1 MNAFEEKTL
10 RYIHRHMPAVAN
22 GKILTAVSG
31 GADSVALLRV
41 LAALGCNCIAAHCNF
56 HLRGDEA
63 DRDEAFVRKLCHDL
77 GIELRCTDFDVEAY
91 KKSHGVST
99 EMACRELRYEWFER
113 QRAALGCSVIA
124 VAHHR
129 DDNIETFFL
138 NLVRGSGI
146 TGLAGI
152 KPCNGKIVRPLLGSS
167 RDEIINYLKTLG
179 QDYVTDSTNLENDY
193 ARNKIR
199 NVMLP
204 EISRLFP
211 SAMAGIELTLNN
223 LQGDYAVWSGAV
235 EAFKRDAVEACG
247 HGQIKID
254 RLKLAASADP
264 ATLLNALLSRYG
276 FNGEQTKAIAS
287 ASRVG
292 AVFESKEYVAE
303 VGRNNISVFSPGSF
317 NNAETYALS
326 DAGRIEKEK
335 GILIEIVDN
344 SPEFEFDR
352 SGKTAYFDADATGD
366 RLTVRHWRQG
376 DRFRPFGMKGSKKL
390 SDYFNDH
397 KFSLLQ
403 KLSTPIVEMQGRIV
417 WIAGER
423 AADDFR
429 ITPSSRRIL
438 TMRVV
443 DKT

>member
-1 MNAFEEKTL
+1 MNAFEEETL
-10 RYIHRHMPAVAN
+10 RYIHRHMPAVAS

-77 GIELRCTDFDVEAY
+77 GIELRCTDFDVDAY

-167 RDEIINYLKTLG
+167 RDEIINYLETLG

-199 NVMLP
+199 NVLLP

-211 SAMAGIELTLNN
+211 SAMAGIELTLDN

-254 RLKLAASADP
+254 RRKLAASADP

-303 VGRNNISVFSPGSF
+303 VGRNDISVFSPGSF

-376 DRFRPFGMKGSKKL
+376 DRFRPFGMKGTKKL
-390 SDYFNDH
+390 SDYFNDR
-397 KFSLLQ
+397 KFSLMQ

-429 ITPSSRRIL
+429 VTPSSRRIL
-438 TMRVV
+438 TMRMV

>member
-77 GIELRCTDFDVEAY
+77 GIELRCTDFDVDAY

-167 RDEIINYLKTLG
+167 RDEILNYLETLG
-179 QDYVTDSTNLENDY
+179 QDHVTDSTNLENDY

-199 NVMLP
+199 NVLLP

-211 SAMAGIELTLNN
+211 SAMAGIELTLDN

-254 RLKLAASADP
+254 RRKLAASADP

-303 VGRNNISVFSPGSF
+303 VGRNDISVFSPGSF

-344 SPEFEFDR
+344 SPEFDFDR

-397 KFSLLQ
+397 KFSLMQ

>member
-167 RDEIINYLKTLG
+167 RDEILNYLETLG

-254 RLKLAASADP
+254 RRKLAASADP

-276 FNGEQTKAIAS
+276 FNREQTKAIAS

-303 VGRNNISVFSPGSF
+303 VGRNDISVFSSGSF

-344 SPEFEFDR
+344 SPEFDFDR

-397 KFSLLQ
+397 KFSLMQ

-429 ITPSSRRIL
+429 VTPSSRRIL

>member
-1 MNAFEEKTL
+1 MNAFEEETL
-10 RYIHRHMPAVAN
+10 RYIHRHMPAVAS
-22 GKILTAVSG
+22 GKILAAVSG

-63 DRDEAFVRKLCHDL
+63 DRDEAFVRKLCHNL
-77 GIELRCTDFDVEAY
+77 GIELRCTDFDVDAY

-99 EMACRELRYEWFER
+99 EMACRELRYEWFES

-211 SAMAGIELTLNN
+211 SAMAGIELTLDN

-254 RLKLAASADP
+254 RRKLAASADP

-303 VGRNNISVFSPGSF
+303 VGRNDISVFSPGSF

-344 SPEFEFDR
+344 SPEFDFDR

-376 DRFRPFGMKGSKKL
+376 DRFRPFGMKGTKKL
-390 SDYFNDH
+390 SDYFNDR
-397 KFSLLQ
+397 KFSLIQ
-403 KLSTPIVEMQGRIV
+403 KLSIPIVEMQGRIV

-429 ITPSSRRIL
+429 VTPSSRRIL
-438 TMRVV
+438 TMRMV

>member
-22 GKILTAVSG
+22 GKILAAVSG

-77 GIELRCTDFDVEAY
+77 DIELRCTDFDVEAY
-91 KKSHGVST
+91 QKSHGVST

-113 QRAALGCSVIA
+113 QRDALGCSVIA

-199 NVMLP
+199 NVLLP

-211 SAMAGIELTLNN
+211 SAMAGIELTLDN
-223 LQGDYAVWSGAV
+223 LQGDYAVWSDAV
-235 EAFKRDAVEACG
+235 EDFKHDAVEACG

-254 RLKLAASADP
+254 RRKLAASADP

-303 VGRNNISVFSPGSF
+303 VGRNDISVFSPGSF

-344 SPEFEFDR
+344 SPEFDFDR

>member
-63 DRDEAFVRKLCHDL
+63 DRDEAFVRKLCHDID
-77 GIELRCTDFDVEAY
+77 IELRCTDFDVEAY

-199 NVMLP
+199 NIMLP

-211 SAMAGIELTLNN
+211 SAMAGIELTLDN

-235 EAFKRDAVEACG
+235 EAFKHDAVEACG

-254 RLKLAASADP
+254 RRKLAASADP

-303 VGRNNISVFSPGSF
+303 VGRNGISVFSPGSF

-326 DAGRIEKEK
+326 DAGKIEKEK

-376 DRFRPFGMKGSKKL
+376 DRFRPFGMKGTKKL
-390 SDYFNDH
+390 SDYFNDR

-429 ITPSSRRIL
+429 VTPSSRRIL

>member
-22 GKILTAVSG
+22 GKILAAVSG

-63 DRDEAFVRKLCHDL
+63 DRDETFVRKLCHDL
-77 GIELRCTDFDVEAY
+77 DIELRCTDFDVETY

-99 EMACRELRYEWFER
+99 EMACRELRYDWFER

-211 SAMAGIELTLNN
+211 SAMAGIELTLDN

-235 EAFKRDAVEACG
+235 EAFKRDAVEAYG

-254 RLKLAASADP
+254 RRKLAASADP

-303 VGRNNISVFSPGSF
+303 VGRNDISVFSPGSF

-376 DRFRPFGMKGSKKL
+376 DRFRPFGMKGTKKL
-390 SDYFNDH
+390 SDYFNDR
-397 KFSLLQ
+397 KFSLMQ

-429 ITPSSRRIL
+429 VTPSSRRIL
-438 TMRVV
+438 TMRVA

>member
-1 MNAFEEKTL
+1 MNAFEEETL
-10 RYIHRHMPAVAN
+10 RYIHRHMPAVAS
-22 GKILTAVSG
+22 GKILAAVSG

-63 DRDEAFVRKLCHDL
+63 DRDEAFVRKLCHNL
-77 GIELRCTDFDVEAY
+77 GIELRCTDFDVDAY

-152 KPCNGKIVRPLLGSS
+152 KPCNGKIVRPLLGSC

-211 SAMAGIELTLNN
+211 SAMAGIELTLDN

-254 RLKLAASADP
+254 RRKLAASADP

-303 VGRNNISVFSPGSF
+303 VGRNDISVFSPGSF

-403 KLSTPIVEMQGRIV
+403 KLSTPIVEMQGHIV

-429 ITPSSRRIL
+429 VTPSSRRIL

>member
-22 GKILTAVSG
+22 GKILAAVSG

-63 DRDEAFVRKLCHDL
+63 DRDEAFVRKLCHDID
-77 GIELRCTDFDVEAY
+77 IELRCTDFDVEAY

-99 EMACRELRYEWFER
+99 EMACRELRYDWFER

-167 RDEIINYLKTLG
+167 RDEITNYLKTLG

-211 SAMAGIELTLNN
+211 SAMAGIELTLDN

-254 RLKLAASADP
+254 RRKLAASADP

-303 VGRNNISVFSPGSF
+303 VGRNDISVFSPGSF

-326 DAGRIEKEK
+326 DADRIEKEK
-335 GILIEIVDN
+335 GIIIEIVDN

-390 SDYFNDH
+390 SDYFNDR
-397 KFSLLQ
+397 KFSLMQ

-429 ITPSSRRIL
+429 VTPSSRRIL
-438 TMRVV
+438 TMRVA

>member
-199 NVMLP
+199 NIMLP

-211 SAMAGIELTLNN
+211 SAMAGIELTLDN

-235 EAFKRDAVEACG
+235 EAFKHDAVEACG

-254 RLKLAASADP
+254 RRKLAASADP

-303 VGRNNISVFSPGSF
+303 VGRNGISVFSPGSF

-326 DAGRIEKEK
+326 DAGKIEKEK

-376 DRFRPFGMKGSKKL
+376 DRFRPFGMKGTKKL
-390 SDYFNDH
+390 SDYFNDR

-429 ITPSSRRIL
+429 VTPSSRRIL

>member
-22 GKILTAVSG
+22 GKILAAVSG

-91 KKSHGVST
+91 QKSHGVST

-113 QRAALGCSVIA
+113 QRAALGCSAIA

-199 NVMLP
+199 NVLLP

-211 SAMAGIELTLNN
+211 SAMAGIELTLDN

-235 EAFKRDAVEACG
+235 EAFKHDAVEACG

-254 RLKLAASADP
+254 RRKLAASADP

-303 VGRNNISVFSPGSF
+303 VGRNDISVFSPGSF

-397 KFSLLQ
+397 KFSLMQ

-429 ITPSSRRIL
+429 VTPSSRRIL
-438 TMRVV
+438 TMRMV

>member
-31 GADSVALLRV
+31 GADSIALLRV

-77 GIELRCTDFDVEAY
+77 DIELRCTDFDVEAY

-99 EMACRELRYEWFER
+99 EMACRELRYDWFER

-211 SAMAGIELTLNN
+211 SAMAGIELTLDN

-235 EAFKRDAVEACG
+235 EAFKHDAVEACG
-247 HGQIKID
+247 HGQIKIN
-254 RLKLAASADP
+254 RRKLAASADP

-292 AVFESKEYVAE
+292 AVFESKEYIAE
-303 VGRNNISVFSPGSF
+303 VGRNEISVFSPESF
-317 NNAETYALS
+317 SNADTYNLS
-326 DAGRIEKEK
+326 EAGKIEKEK

-376 DRFRPFGMKGSKKL
+376 DRFRPFGMKGTKKL

-397 KFSLLQ
+397 KFSLMQ

-429 ITPSSRRIL
+429 VIPSSRRIL
-438 TMRVV
+438 TMRVA

>member
-1 MNAFEEKTL
+1 MNAFEEETL
-10 RYIHRHMPAVAN
+10 RYIHRHMPAVAS
-22 GKILTAVSG
+22 GKILAAVSG

-77 GIELRCTDFDVEAY
+77 GIELRCTDFDVDAY

-199 NVMLP
+199 NVLLP

-235 EAFKRDAVEACG
+235 EAFKHDAVEACG

-254 RLKLAASADP
+254 RRKLAASADP

-303 VGRNNISVFSPGSF
+303 VGRNDISVFSPGSF

-403 KLSTPIVEMQGRIV
+403 KLSTPIVEMHGRIV

-429 ITPSSRRIL
+429 VTPSSRRIL

>member
-77 GIELRCTDFDVEAY
+77 DIELRCTDFDVEAY

-99 EMACRELRYEWFER
+99 EMACRELRYDWFER

-211 SAMAGIELTLNN
+211 SAMAGIELTLDN

-247 HGQIKID
+247 HGQIKIN
-254 RLKLAASADP
+254 RRKLAASADP

-303 VGRNNISVFSPGSF
+303 VGRNDISVFSPGFF
-317 NNAETYALS
+317 NNAEAYALS

-376 DRFRPFGMKGSKKL
+376 DRFRPFGMKGTKKL
-390 SDYFNDH
+390 SDYFNDR
-397 KFSLLQ
+397 KFSLMQ

-423 AADDFR
+423 AANDFR
-429 ITPSSRRIL
+429 VTPSSRRIL
-438 TMRVV
+438 TMRVA

>member
-63 DRDEAFVRKLCHDL
+63 DRDEAFVRKLCHDID
-77 GIELRCTDFDVEAY
+77 IELRCTDFDVDAY

-167 RDEIINYLKTLG
+167 RDEILNYLETLG

-199 NVMLP
+199 NVLLP

-211 SAMAGIELTLNN
+211 SAMAGIELTLDN

-235 EAFKRDAVEACG
+235 EAFKHDAVEACG

-254 RLKLAASADP
+254 RRKLAASADP

-303 VGRNNISVFSPGSF
+303 VGRNDISVFSPGSF

-376 DRFRPFGMKGSKKL
+376 DRFRPFGMKGTKKL
-390 SDYFNDH
+390 SDYFNDR
-397 KFSLLQ
+397 KFSLMQ

-429 ITPSSRRIL
+429 VTPSSRRIL
-438 TMRVV
+438 TMRVA

>member
-22 GKILTAVSG
+22 GKILAAVSG

-91 KKSHGVST
+91 QKSHGVST

-113 QRAALGCSVIA
+113 QRAALGCSAIA

-167 RDEIINYLKTLG
+167 RDEIINYLETLG
-179 QDYVTDSTNLENDY
+179 QDHVTDSTNLENDY

-199 NVMLP
+199 NVLLP

-211 SAMAGIELTLNN
+211 SAMAGIELTLDN

-235 EAFKRDAVEACG
+235 EAFKRDAVEECG

-254 RLKLAASADP
+254 RRKLAASADP

-303 VGRNNISVFSPGSF
+303 VGRNDISVFSPGSF

-326 DAGRIEKEK
+326 DAGKIEKEK

-376 DRFRPFGMKGSKKL
+376 DRFRPFGMKGTKKL
-390 SDYFNDH
+390 SDYFNDR

-429 ITPSSRRIL
+429 VTPSSRRIL
-438 TMRVV
+438 TMRMV

>member
-77 GIELRCTDFDVEAY
+77 DIELRCTDFDVETY

-211 SAMAGIELTLNN
+211 SAMAGIELTLDN

-247 HGQIKID
+247 HGQIKIN
-254 RLKLAASADP
+254 RRKLAASADP

-303 VGRNNISVFSPGSF
+303 VGRNDISVFSPGSF

-344 SPEFEFDR
+344 TPDFKFDR
-352 SGKTAYFDADATGD
+352 SGNTAYFDADATGD

-376 DRFRPFGMKGSKKL
+376 DRFRPFGMKGTKKL
-390 SDYFNDH
+390 SDYFNDR
-397 KFSLLQ
+397 KFSLMQ

-429 ITPSSRRIL
+429 VTPSSRRIL
-438 TMRVV
+438 TMRVA

>member
-1 MNAFEEKTL
+1 MNAFEEETL

-22 GKILTAVSG
+22 GKILVAVSG

-41 LAALGCNCIAAHCNF
+41 LAALGGNCIAAHCNF

-63 DRDEAFVRKLCHDL
+63 DRDEAFVRKLCHNL
-77 GIELRCTDFDVEAY
+77 GIELRCTDFDVDAY

-199 NVMLP
+199 NVLLP

-211 SAMAGIELTLNN
+211 SAMAGIELTLDN

-235 EAFKRDAVEACG
+235 EAFKRGAVEACG

-254 RLKLAASADP
+254 RRKLAASADP

-303 VGRNNISVFSPGSF
+303 VGRNDISVFSPGSF

-429 ITPSSRRIL
+429 VTPSSRRIL
-438 TMRVV
+438 TMRMV

>member
-22 GKILTAVSG
+22 GKILAAVSG

-199 NVMLP
+199 NVLLP

-211 SAMAGIELTLNN
+211 SAMAGIELTLDN

-235 EAFKRDAVEACG
+235 EAFKHDAVEACG

-254 RLKLAASADP
+254 RRKLAASADP

-303 VGRNNISVFSPGSF
+303 VGRNDISVFSPGSF

-397 KFSLLQ
+397 KFSLMQ

-429 ITPSSRRIL
+429 VTPSSRRIL
-438 TMRVV
+438 TMRMV

>member
-22 GKILTAVSG
+22 GKILAAVSG

-91 KKSHGVST
+91 QKSHGVST

-113 QRAALGCSVIA
+113 QRAALGCSAIA

-167 RDEIINYLKTLG
+167 RDEIINYLETLG
-179 QDYVTDSTNLENDY
+179 QDHVTDSTNLENDY

-199 NVMLP
+199 NVLLP

-211 SAMAGIELTLNN
+211 SAMAGIELTLDN

-254 RLKLAASADP
+254 RRKLAASADP

-303 VGRNNISVFSPGSF
+303 VGRNDISVFSPGSF

-390 SDYFNDH
+390 SDYFNDR

-429 ITPSSRRIL
+429 VTPSSRRIL
-438 TMRVV
+438 TMRMV

>member
-22 GKILTAVSG
+22 GKILAAVSG

-63 DRDEAFVRKLCHDL
+63 DRDEAFVRKLCHDID
-77 GIELRCTDFDVEAY
+77 IELRCTDFDVEAY
-91 KKSHGVST
+91 KKSYGVST
-99 EMACRELRYEWFER
+99 EMACRELRYDWFER

-199 NVMLP
+199 NVLLP

-211 SAMAGIELTLNN
+211 SAMAGIELTLDN

-254 RLKLAASADP
+254 RRKLAASADP

-303 VGRNNISVFSPGSF
+303 VGRNDISVFSPGSF

-352 SGKTAYFDADATGD
+352 SRKTAYFDADATGD

-376 DRFRPFGMKGSKKL
+376 DRFRPFGMKGTKKL
-390 SDYFNDH
+390 SDYFNDR
-397 KFSLLQ
+397 KFSLMQ

-429 ITPSSRRIL
+429 VTPSSRRIL
-438 TMRVV
+438 TMRVA

>member
-63 DRDEAFVRKLCHDL
+63 DRDEAFVRKLCHDID
-77 GIELRCTDFDVEAY
+77 IELRCTDFDVEAY

-199 NVMLP
+199 NIMLP

-211 SAMAGIELTLNN
+211 SAMAGIELTLDN

-235 EAFKRDAVEACG
+235 EAFKHDAVEACG

-254 RLKLAASADP
+254 RRKLAASADP

-303 VGRNNISVFSPGSF
+303 VGRNDISVFSPGSF

-326 DAGRIEKEK
+326 DAGKIEKEK

-376 DRFRPFGMKGSKKL
+376 DRFRPFGMKGTKKL
-390 SDYFNDH
+390 SDYFNDR

-438 TMRVV
+438 TMRMV

>member
-31 GADSVALLRV
+31 GADSIALLRV

-77 GIELRCTDFDVEAY
+77 DIELRCTDFDVEAY

-99 EMACRELRYEWFER
+99 EMACRELRYDWFER

-211 SAMAGIELTLNN
+211 SAMAGIELTLDN

-235 EAFKRDAVEACG
+235 EAFKHDAVEACG
-247 HGQIKID
+247 HGQIKIN
-254 RLKLAASADP
+254 RRKLAASADP

-292 AVFESKEYVAE
+292 AVFESKEYIAE
-303 VGRNNISVFSPGSF
+303 VGRNEISVFSPESF
-317 NNAETYALS
+317 SNADTYNLS
-326 DAGRIEKEK
+326 EAGKIEKEK

-376 DRFRPFGMKGSKKL
+376 DRFRPFGMKGTKKL
-390 SDYFNDH
+390 SDYFNDR
-397 KFSLLQ
+397 KFSLMQ

-429 ITPSSRRIL
+429 VTPSSRRIL
-438 TMRVV
+438 TMRVA

>member
-31 GADSVALLRV
+31 GADSIALLRV

-77 GIELRCTDFDVEAY
+77 DIELRCTDFDVEAY

-99 EMACRELRYEWFER
+99 EMACRELRYDWFER

-211 SAMAGIELTLNN
+211 SAMAGIELTLDN

-235 EAFKRDAVEACG
+235 EAFKHDAVEACG
-247 HGQIKID
+247 HGQIKIN
-254 RLKLAASADP
+254 RRKLAASADP

-292 AVFESKEYVAE
+292 AMFESKEYIAE
-303 VGRNNISVFSPGSF
+303 VGRNEISVFSPESF
-317 NNAETYALS
+317 SNADTYNLS
-326 DAGRIEKEK
+326 EAGKIEKEK

-376 DRFRPFGMKGSKKL
+376 DRFRPFGMKGTKKL
-390 SDYFNDH
+390 SDYFNDR
-397 KFSLLQ
+397 KFSLMQ

-429 ITPSSRRIL
+429 VTPSSRRIL
-438 TMRVV
+438 TMRVA

>member
-77 GIELRCTDFDVEAY
+77 GIELRCTDFDVDAY

-152 KPCNGKIVRPLLGSS
+152 KPCNGKIVRPLLDSS
-167 RDEIINYLKTLG
+167 RDEILNYLETLG

-199 NVMLP
+199 NVLLP

-211 SAMAGIELTLNN
+211 SATAGIELTLDN

-254 RLKLAASADP
+254 RRKLAASADP

-303 VGRNNISVFSPGSF
+303 VGRNDISVFSPGSF

-344 SPEFEFDR
+344 SPEFDFDR

-390 SDYFNDH
+390 SDYFNDR
-397 KFSLLQ
+397 KFSLMQ

-429 ITPSSRRIL
+429 VTPSSCRIL
-438 TMRVV
+438 TMRMV

>member
-22 GKILTAVSG
+22 GKILAAVSG

-91 KKSHGVST
+91 QKSHGVST

-167 RDEIINYLKTLG
+167 RDEIINYLETLG
-179 QDYVTDSTNLENDY
+179 QDHVTDSTNLENDY

-199 NVMLP
+199 NVLLP

-211 SAMAGIELTLNN
+211 SAMAGIELTLDN

-254 RLKLAASADP
+254 RRKLAASADP

-303 VGRNNISVFSPGSF
+303 VGRNDISVFSPGSF

-376 DRFRPFGMKGSKKL
+376 DRFRPFGMKGTKKL
-390 SDYFNDH
+390 SDYFNDR
-397 KFSLLQ
+397 KFSLMQ

>member
-63 DRDEAFVRKLCHDL
+63 DRDEAFVRKLCHDID
-77 GIELRCTDFDVEAY
+77 IELRCTDFDVETY

-99 EMACRELRYEWFER
+99 EMACRELRYDWFER

-152 KPCNGKIVRPLLGSS
+152 KPCNGKIVRPLLGFS

-211 SAMAGIELTLNN
+211 SAMAGIELTLDN

-254 RLKLAASADP
+254 RRKLAASADP

-303 VGRNNISVFSPGSF
+303 VGRNDISVFSPGSF
-317 NNAETYALS
+317 NNVGTYALS

-344 SPEFEFDR
+344 SPEFDFDR

-429 ITPSSRRIL
+429 VTPSSRRIL
-438 TMRVV
+438 TMRMV

>member
-22 GKILTAVSG
+22 GKILAAVSG

-91 KKSHGVST
+91 QKSHGVST

-113 QRAALGCSVIA
+113 QRAALGCSAIA

-167 RDEIINYLKTLG
+167 RDEIINYLETLG
-179 QDYVTDSTNLENDY
+179 QDHVTDSTNLENDY

-199 NVMLP
+199 NVLLP

-211 SAMAGIELTLNN
+211 SAMAGIELTLDN

-254 RLKLAASADP
+254 RRKLAASADP

-303 VGRNNISVFSPGSF
+303 VGRNDISVFSPGSF

-376 DRFRPFGMKGSKKL
+376 DRFRPFGMKGTKKL
-390 SDYFNDH
+390 SDYFNDR
-397 KFSLLQ
+397 KFSLMQ

-423 AADDFR
+423 AANDFR
-429 ITPSSRRIL
+429 VTPSSRRIL
-438 TMRVV
+438 TMRVA

>member
-1 MNAFEEKTL
+1 MNAFEEETL
-10 RYIHRHMPAVAN
+10 RYIHRHMPAVAS
-22 GKILTAVSG
+22 GKILAAVSG

-167 RDEIINYLKTLG
+167 RDEIINYLETLG

-211 SAMAGIELTLNN
+211 SAMAGIELTLDN

-235 EAFKRDAVEACG
+235 EAFKHDAVEACG

-254 RLKLAASADP
+254 RRKLAASADP

-303 VGRNNISVFSPGSF
+303 VGRNDISVFSPGSF

-397 KFSLLQ
+397 KFSLMQ

-429 ITPSSRRIL
+429 ITTSSRRIL

>member
-77 GIELRCTDFDVEAY
+77 DIELRCTDFDVETY

-211 SAMAGIELTLNN
+211 SAMAGIELTLDN

-254 RLKLAASADP
+254 RRKLAASADP

-303 VGRNNISVFSPGSF
+303 VGRNDISVFSPGSF

-352 SGKTAYFDADATGD
+352 SRKTAYFDADATGD

-376 DRFRPFGMKGSKKL
+376 DRFRPFGMKGTKKL
-390 SDYFNDH
+390 SDYFNDR
-397 KFSLLQ
+397 KFSLMQ

-429 ITPSSRRIL
+429 VTPSSHRIL
-438 TMRVV
+438 TMRVA

>member
-22 GKILTAVSG
+22 GKILAAVSG

-63 DRDEAFVRKLCHDL
+63 DRDEAFVRKLCHDID
-77 GIELRCTDFDVEAY
+77 IELRCTDFDVEAY

-99 EMACRELRYEWFER
+99 EMACRELRYDWFER

-211 SAMAGIELTLNN
+211 SAMAGIELTLDN

-247 HGQIKID
+247 HGQIKSTAGNLQRRPTQPRCSTPCCRTMASTESKPKPLRRHPGWERCLNQKNMSQRLAETTFPCSRPALSTMRRHTLSAMPAGLKKRKAYSLRLSTTLPNLNLTEAERRLISTPTRRATASLCVIGGRATVSD
-254 RLKLAASADP
+254 RL
-264 ATLLNALLSRYG
+264 G
-276 FNGEQTKAIAS
+276 
-287 ASRVG
+287 
-292 AVFESKEYVAE
+292 
-303 VGRNNISVFSPGSF
+303 
-317 NNAETYALS
+317 
-326 DAGRIEKEK
+326 
-335 GILIEIVDN
+335 
-344 SPEFEFDR
+344 
-352 SGKTAYFDADATGD
+352 
-366 RLTVRHWRQG
+366 
-376 DRFRPFGMKGSKKL
+376 
-390 SDYFNDH
+390 
-397 KFSLLQ
+397 
-403 KLSTPIVEMQGRIV
+403 
-417 WIAGER
+417 
-423 AADDFR
+423 
-429 ITPSSRRIL
+429 
-438 TMRVV
+438 
-443 DKT
+443 

>member
-1 MNAFEEKTL
+1 MNAFEENTL
-10 RYIHRHMPAVAN
+10 RYIHRHMPAVAS

-77 GIELRCTDFDVEAY
+77 DIELRCTDFDVEAY

-167 RDEIINYLKTLG
+167 RDEILNYLETLG

-199 NVMLP
+199 NVLLP

-211 SAMAGIELTLNN
+211 SAMAGIELTLDN

-254 RLKLAASADP
+254 RRKLAASADP

-303 VGRNNISVFSPGSF
+303 VGRNDISVFSPGSF
-317 NNAETYALS
+317 NNAKTYALS

-390 SDYFNDH
+390 SDYFNDR

-429 ITPSSRRIL
+429 VTPSSRRIL
-438 TMRVV
+438 TMRMV

>member
-22 GKILTAVSG
+22 GKILAAVSG

-77 GIELRCTDFDVEAY
+77 DIELRCTDFDVEAY
-91 KKSHGVST
+91 QKSHGVST

-167 RDEIINYLKTLG
+167 RDEIINYLETLG

-211 SAMAGIELTLNN
+211 SAMAGIELTLDN

-254 RLKLAASADP
+254 RRKLAASADP

-303 VGRNNISVFSPGSF
+303 VGRNDISVFSPGSF

-390 SDYFNDH
+390 SDYFNDR

-429 ITPSSRRIL
+429 VTPSSRRIL
-438 TMRVV
+438 TMRMV

>member
-22 GKILTAVSG
+22 GKILAAVSG

-63 DRDEAFVRKLCHDL
+63 DRDEAFVRKLCHDID
-77 GIELRCTDFDVEAY
+77 IELRCTDFDVEAY

-99 EMACRELRYEWFER
+99 EMACRELRYDWFER

-211 SAMAGIELTLNN
+211 SAMAEI
-223 LQGDYAVWSGAV
+223 
-235 EAFKRDAVEACG
+235 
-247 HGQIKID
+247 
-254 RLKLAASADP
+254 
-264 ATLLNALLSRYG
+264 
-276 FNGEQTKAIAS
+276 
-287 ASRVG
+287 
-292 AVFESKEYVAE
+292 
-303 VGRNNISVFSPGSF
+303 GRAHV
-317 NNAETYALS
+317 
-326 DAGRIEKEK
+326 
-335 GILIEIVDN
+335 
-344 SPEFEFDR
+344 
-352 SGKTAYFDADATGD
+352 
-366 RLTVRHWRQG
+366 
-376 DRFRPFGMKGSKKL
+376 
-390 SDYFNDH
+390 
-397 KFSLLQ
+397 
-403 KLSTPIVEMQGRIV
+403 
-417 WIAGER
+417 
-423 AADDFR
+423 
-429 ITPSSRRIL
+429 
-438 TMRVV
+438 
-443 DKT
+443 

>member
-1 MNAFEEKTL
+1 MNAFEEETL

-22 GKILTAVSG
+22 GKILAAVSG

-77 GIELRCTDFDVEAY
+77 GIELRCTDFDVDAY

-167 RDEIINYLKTLG
+167 RDEIINYLETLG

-199 NVMLP
+199 NVLLP

-211 SAMAGIELTLNN
+211 SAMAGIELTLDN

-254 RLKLAASADP
+254 RRKLAASADP

-303 VGRNNISVFSPGSF
+303 VGRNDISVFSPGSF

-344 SPEFEFDR
+344 SPEFDFDR
-352 SGKTAYFDADATGD
+352 SGKTAYFDANATGD

-403 KLSTPIVEMQGRIV
+403 KLSTLIVEMQGRIV

-429 ITPSSRRIL
+429 VTPSSRRIL

>member
-77 GIELRCTDFDVEAY
+77 GIELRCTDFDVDAY

-167 RDEIINYLKTLG
+167 RDEIINYLETLG

-199 NVMLP
+199 NVLLP

-254 RLKLAASADP
+254 RRKLAASADP

-303 VGRNNISVFSPGSF
+303 VGRNDISVFSPGSF

-429 ITPSSRRIL
+429 VTPSSRRIL
-438 TMRVV
+438 TMRMV

>member
-22 GKILTAVSG
+22 GKILAAVSG

-77 GIELRCTDFDVEAY
+77 DIELRCTDFDVEAY

-211 SAMAGIELTLNN
+211 SAMAGIELTLDN

-235 EAFKRDAVEACG
+235 EAFKCDAVEACG

-254 RLKLAASADP
+254 RRKLAASADP

-303 VGRNNISVFSPGSF
+303 VGRNDISVFSPGSF

-344 SPEFEFDR
+344 SPEFDFDR

-376 DRFRPFGMKGSKKL
+376 DRFRPFGMKGTKKL

-429 ITPSSRRIL
+429 VTPSSRRIL
-438 TMRVV
+438 TMRIV